1 MPRKKHGNTGPTT
14 CQFCNKKFT
23 ANRYYLHHFK
33 YQVNARCKRLLDEG
47 FQYPEPQLP
56 QKRTY
61 DNVDNVEL
69 PSSQG
74 NDDFRDGHP
83 LPSSDANTQES
94 SDDDSIFH
102 AYAHDSDD
110 DFFLDDTPE
119 PDSNTQIM
127 NEFKDYTRYAFQNF
141 CELTEDQ
148 EAGIELMS
156 LLAEARVPLSLWQ
169 DLRVAP

>member
-1 MPRKKHGNTGPTT
+1 MPRKNYGNTGPTT

-23 ANRYYLHHFK
+23 AHRYYLCHLEHP
-33 YQVNARCKRLLDEG
+33 VNARCKRLFEG
-47 FQYPEPQLP
+47 GFEYPEPQLP

-61 DNVDNVEL
+61 DNVEL
-69 PSSQG
+69 PSSQA
-74 NDDFRDGHP
+74 NDDLRHRHP

-94 SDDDSIFH
+94 RDNDSTFD

-110 DFFLDDTPE
+110 DLFFEDTPE

-127 NEFKDYTRYAFQNF
+127 NEFKDYTRYACHNF
-141 CELTEDQ
+141 CDLTEDQ

-156 LLAEARVPLSLWQ
+156 LLAEARAPLSLY
-169 DLRVAP
+169 A